1 MKKKFLFLL
10 ISFIFLVACT
20 NMNINQNTRIK
31 TNELKPDINSG
42 IFVCQILINGNPAK
56 EFNIYLSEVI
66 TDDSGKEIMTR
77 FDRTSTLRSSPDK
90 NGNFVILDV
99 PPGRYGLIADYIS
112 HAISLEN
119 PNDKSTILISI
130 EKNKLLDLGV
140 LEFPN
145 LD

>member
-10 ISFIFLVACT
+10 IILIFLVACT
-20 NMNINQNTRIK
+20 NMKINQNSRIK

-56 EFNIYLSEVI
+56 EFNIYLSEII

-77 FDRTSTLRSSPDK
+77 FDRTSILRSSPDE

-99 PPGRYGLIADYIS
+99 PPGRYGLIADYVS

-119 PNDKSTILISI
+119 SSDGSTILFTV
-130 EKNKLLDLGV
+130 EKNKVLDLGV
-140 LEFPN
+140 LEFPV
-145 LD
+145 LE